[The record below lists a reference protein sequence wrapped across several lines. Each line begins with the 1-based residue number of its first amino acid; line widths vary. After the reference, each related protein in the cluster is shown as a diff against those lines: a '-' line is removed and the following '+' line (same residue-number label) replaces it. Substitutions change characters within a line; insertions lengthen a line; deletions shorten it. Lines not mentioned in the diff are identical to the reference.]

1 MSHLGKSDVVNKIR
15 KVNEMKKELN
25 HDKES
30 SKTVEQGK
38 SNKLSEEQKKELQ
51 VKDGQNNHQVDERGG
66 N

>member
-1 MSHLGKSDVVNKIR
+1 MR

-25 HDKES
+25 HDKDS

-38 SNKLSEEQKKELQ
+38 SNKLTEEQKKELQ